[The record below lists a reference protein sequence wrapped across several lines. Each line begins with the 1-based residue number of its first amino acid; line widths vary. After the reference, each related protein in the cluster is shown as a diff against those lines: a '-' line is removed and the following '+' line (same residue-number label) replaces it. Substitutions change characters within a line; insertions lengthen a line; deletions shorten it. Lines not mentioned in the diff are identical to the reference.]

1 MNPVRGRFY
10 NKRGENNRVT
20 EWPAW
25 WVINVAV
32 LFLEALLALIINSVL
47 SIKIFITNYT
57 ATDRYQQI
65 KCLDHIISLTNDLLF
80 K

>member
-1 MNPVRGRFY
+1 MM
-10 NKRGENNRVT
+10 
-20 EWPAW
+20 
-25 WVINVAV
+25 VINVAV

-57 ATDRYQQI
+57 AADRYQQL
-65 KCLDHIISLTNDLLF
+65 KCLDHLISLTNDLLF

>member
-1 MNPVRGRFY
+1 MMGYQRSCFIFRG
-10 NKRGENNRVT
+10 
-20 EWPAW
+20 
-25 WVINVAV
+25 VAC
-32 LFLEALLALIINSVL
+32 IINSVL

-57 ATDRYQQI
+57 AADRYQQL